1 MDDDTGP
8 RWRSI
13 AVAATVSLL
22 LMLLGWVLLARAQR
36 EPAAE
41 PTPAP
46 APAPAPVGPPTAEK
60 ASSPPAALPN
70 LAGRV
75 LLAGCR
81 QGECGWV
88 RVVRLES
95 VSATPRG
102 ELRRIT
108 LRRGL
113 STDSGDSPDPANV
126 EWEAADRAD
135 YVFCSA
141 ERPAYAFPGD
151 EGGYLIHYLDL
162 FALAGYNMSTAGL
175 YVRFCHDREFDFEDE
190 AAVRALGYRPAT
202 RNEQVENARPED
214 MAAF

>member
-1 MDDDTGP
+1 MDEDSGR
-8 RWRSI
+8 RWRAI
-13 AVAATVSLL
+13 AIAATVSLL
-22 LMLLGWVLLARAQR
+22 LILLGWVLLARAQR
-36 EPAAE
+36 EPDAE
-41 PTPAP
+41 P
-46 APAPAPVGPPTAEK
+46 APAPAPVAPPAEK
-60 ASSPPAALPN
+60 ASSAPAALPN

-88 RVVRLES
+88 RIVRLES

-113 STDSGDSPDPANV
+113 SAGSGDSPDPANV

-175 YVRFCHDREFDFEDE
+175 YVRFCHDRDFDSENE
-190 AAVRALGYRPAT
+190 AAIRGLGYRPGT
-202 RNEQVENARPED
+202 RNEQIENARPED